1 MARLGL
7 AALGAAL
14 GVYAIAL
21 AIWEPG
27 ALTLPVPVHVAIG
40 WCFVAVGLIAW
51 RQRPET
57 ASAS

>member
-40 WCFVAVGLIAW
+40 WCFVAAGSSPGGSAP
-51 RQRPET
+51 RT
-57 ASAS
+57 ASAY